1 MKIDSIKIEGFKSFK
16 DKTKIKL
23 DNLTAF
29 IGSNGVGKTAVLEAL
44 TRLFS
49 IEKNLRNINS
59 DDFYIPL
66 DEKIEDKEERDLSIE
81 VKITFPELSND
92 GDTSA
97 IATSFQQMIIDEY
110 GGEPYCRIR
119 LESKW
124 INTSIPGGD
133 IEQKIYWITT
143 SSDVVDETNKQLLNN
158 HDRSKIQLHY
168 IPATRNPLEH
178 LKQSSN
184 SIMNKL
190 LMSINWSEDLKT
202 EIEAFS
208 TSIKSKFQAQVS
220 INAIENELTSFWNNL
235 FTSEIYK
242 SVNISPFDTDFKK
255 FLSKS
260 EITFTPS
267 ITGEEESLER
277 LSDGM
282 KSLFYFSLIGTLF
295 EIENK
300 LINNEDLKIDKD
312 KLDPAIFNIFAIEEP
327 ENHLSPH
334 YLGRIMKV
342 FRTIS
347 DSDRAQVLLTS
358 HTPTIIKRI
367 EPEEIRHIR
376 LNNRQSIVSS
386 IILPEEA
393 DEAFKY
399 VKEAVKSYPE
409 LYFSKLVLFGE
420 GDSEEL
426 VLAKV
431 AESFDILIDQSFIS
445 IVPLGGRFV
454 NHFWKLL
461 NQLGVPYI
469 TLLDY
474 DKDRGTDGGYGRVKY
489 VLNQLIKIGKDKNK
503 LLKLSDEN
511 ILSDEDLS
519 KMHTWSP
526 DENEQTWIDYLES
539 FDVYFSYPL
548 DIDFMMLEKFP
559 TQYKKLNSNQNG
571 PSIPETGDDK
581 YKENTQ
587 VAIASVL
594 KKKKKEDIEAIKV
607 EAGQSYDDYF
617 WYRYLF
623 LGQGKPTSHLNGLSE
638 LSSKDI
644 SDNCPNILKKIM
656 DNIKSK
662 VEL

>member
-1 MKIDSIKIEGFKSFK
+1 MKIDSITIEGFKSFK
-16 DKTKIKL
+16 EKITINL
-23 DNLTAF
+23 DHLTAF

-44 TRLFS
+44 SRLFS
-49 IEKNLRNINS
+49 IEKSLRNINS

-66 DEKIEDKEERDLSIE
+66 DEKLEDKDERDLAIE
-81 VKITFPELSND
+81 VKITFPELSNG

-97 IATSFQQMIIDEY
+97 IATSFQQMIIDEHN
-110 GGEPYCRIR
+110 GEPYCRIR

-124 INTSIPGGD
+124 INSSIPGGD
-133 IEQKIYWITT
+133 IEQSIYWITT
-143 SSDVVDETNKQLLNN
+143 SSDEIDETNKQPLNN
-158 HDRSKIQLHY
+158 YDRSKIQLHY

-178 LKQSSN
+178 LKQSSS

-202 EIEAFS
+202 EIESFS
-208 TSIKSKFQAQVS
+208 STLKSKFQSQTS
-220 INAIENELTSFWNNL
+220 IQAIQNELTSFWNDL

-242 SVNISPFDTDFKK
+242 SVNISPFDTDLKK

-267 ITGEEESLER
+267 ITGEEESIER

-282 KSLFYFSLIGTLF
+282 KSLFYFSLIGALF

-342 FRTIS
+342 FRSIS
-347 DSDRAQVLLTS
+347 NSDRAQVLLTS
-358 HTPTIIKRI
+358 HTPTIIKRV

-376 LNNRQSIVSS
+376 LYNRQSIVSS
-386 IILPEEA
+386 IILPEKT

-426 VLAKV
+426 VLAKT

-461 NQLGVPYI
+461 NQLGIPYI

-474 DKDRGTDGGYGRVKY
+474 DKDRGNDGGYGRIKY
-489 VLNQLIKIGKDKNK
+489 VLNQLIEIGKDKNE
-503 LLKLSDEN
+503 LLKLSN
-511 ILSDEDLS
+511 GSILSDEDLS
-519 KMHTWSP
+519 NMHTWSP
-526 DENEQTWIDYLES
+526 DENEQAWINYLES

-559 TQYKKLNSNQNG
+559 SQYKKLNSNQNG
-571 PSIPETGDDK
+571 PSIPKEEDDK

-587 VAIASVL
+587 IAIASVL
-594 KKKKKEDIEAIKV
+594 KKKKKEDIEAIHL
-607 EAGQSYDDYF
+607 EPRESYDSYF

-623 LGQGKPTSHLNGLSE
+623 LGQGKPTSHINALSQLTQKE
-638 LSSKDI
+638 IL
-644 SDNCPNILKKIM
+644 DNCPETLKKMM
-656 DNIKSK
+656 DSVKSK
-662 VEL
+662 VDI

>member
-1 MKIDSIKIEGFKSFK
+1 MKIDLIAIEGFKSFK
-16 DKTKIKL
+16 EKTIINL

-29 IGSNGVGKTAVLEAL
+29 IGSNGAGKTTVLEAMS
-44 TRLFS
+44 RLFS
-49 IEKNLRNINS
+49 VEKSLRTINN
-59 DDFYIPL
+59 DDFHLPL
-66 DEKIEDKEERDLSIE
+66 NEKLEDKDERELTIE
-81 VKITFPELSND
+81 VKITFPELLSG

-97 IATSFQQMIIDEY
+97 IATSFQQMIIDEH

-124 INTSIPGGD
+124 INSSISGGD
-133 IEQKIYWITT
+133 IEQNIYWITT
-143 SSDVVDETNKQLLNN
+143 SNDIIDDSNKQPLSNY
-158 HDRSKIQLHY
+158 DRSKIQLHY

-190 LMSINWSEDLKT
+190 LMAINWSEDLKT
-202 EIEAFS
+202 EIESFS
-208 TSIKSKFQAQVS
+208 NTIKAKFQSQTSIQAIQ
-220 INAIENELTSFWNNL
+220 NELTSFWNNL
-235 FTSEIYK
+235 FTSEIYQ
-242 SVNISPFDTDFKK
+242 SINISPFSTELKK
-255 FLSKS
+255 ILSKS

-267 ITGEEESLER
+267 ITGGEESIER

-300 LINNEDLKIDKD
+300 LINKEDLKIDED

-347 DSDRAQVLLTS
+347 NSHRAQVLLTS
-358 HTPTIIKRI
+358 HTPTIIKRV

-376 LNNRQSIVSS
+376 LVNRESKISS
-386 IILPEEA
+386 ILLPEQT

-461 NQLGVPYI
+461 EELGIPYI

-474 DKDRGTDGGYGRVKY
+474 DKDRGSDGGYGRIKY
-489 VLNQLIKIGKDKNK
+489 VLNQLINVGKEKDE
-503 LLKLSDEN
+503 LLKLSDGS

-519 KMHTWSP
+519 KMHTWAS
-526 DENEQTWIDYLES
+526 DENEQSWINYLET
-539 FDVYFSYPL
+539 FDVFFSYPL
-548 DIDFMMLEKFP
+548 DIDFMMLGKFP
-559 TQYKKLNSNQNG
+559 TQYKTLTTNQNG
-571 PSIPETGDDK
+571 PSIPKTTDKK
-581 YKENTQ
+581 YKETTQ

-594 KKKKKEDIEAIKV
+594 KKKKKEDIEAIEL
-607 EAGQSYDDYF
+607 EAGANYDDYF

-623 LGQGKPTSHLNGLSE
+623 LGQGKPTSHINALSQ
-638 LSSKDI
+638 LSSKEI
-644 SDNCPNILKKIM
+644 YDNCPDTLKNIMEK
-656 DNIKSK
+656 IKSK
-662 VEL
+662 VDI

>member
-1 MKIDSIKIEGFKSFK
+1 MKINSITIEGFKSFNQK
-16 DKTKIKL
+16 VTINL
-23 DNLTAF
+23 NNLTAF

-44 TRLFS
+44 ARLFS
-49 IEKNLRNINS
+49 IDKSLRNINN
-59 DDFYIPL
+59 DDFYLPL
-66 DEKIEDKEERDLSIE
+66 NEKLEDKSERDLFIE
-81 VKITFPELSND
+81 VRIFFPELSTGGN
-92 GDTSA
+92 TSA
-97 IATSFQQMIIDEY
+97 VATSFQQMIIDEN

-124 INTSIPGGD
+124 INSSIPGGD
-133 IEQKIYWITT
+133 IEQNIYWITT
-143 SSDVVDETNKQLLNN
+143 SSDIVDDTNKQPLNN
-158 HDRSKIQLHY
+158 YDRSIIQLHY

-190 LMSINWSEDLKT
+190 LMSINWSKDLKD
-202 EIEAFS
+202 EIESFS
-208 TSIKSKFQAQVS
+208 STIKSKFQSQVS
-220 INAIENELTSFWNNL
+220 IKAIQRELSTFWNNL

-267 ITGEEESLER
+267 ATGEEESLER

-295 EIENK
+295 EIENR
-300 LINNEDLKIDKD
+300 LIRKE
-312 KLDPAIFNIFAIEEP
+312 KLDIDEEKLEPAIFNIFAIEEP

-342 FRTIS
+342 FRNIS
-347 DSDRAQVLLTS
+347 NSDRAQVLITS
-358 HTPTIIKRI
+358 HTPTIIKRV

-376 LNNRQSIVSS
+376 LNNRQSVISS
-386 IILPEEA
+386 IMLPDKT

-426 VLAKV
+426 VLSKI

-461 NQLGVPYI
+461 NQLGIPYI

-474 DKDRGTDGGYGRVKY
+474 DRGRGNDGGFGRIKY
-489 VLNQLIKIGKDKNK
+489 VLNQLINLGIDKNT
-503 LLKLSDEN
+503 LLKLSDGSV
-511 ILSDEDLS
+511 LSDENLS
-519 KMHTWSP
+519 KMHTRSS
-526 DENEQTWIDYLES
+526 DGSEKVWINYLEA
-539 FDVYFSYPL
+539 FNVYFSYPL

-559 TQYKKLNSNQNG
+559 TQYKKLNDNQRG
-571 PSIPETGDDK
+571 PFIPETSDPK
-581 YKENTQ
+581 YKETIQ
-587 VAIASVL
+587 IAIASVL
-594 KKKKKEDIEAIKV
+594 KKTKKEDIEVIDIEV
-607 EAGQSYDDYF
+607 EENYDNYF

-623 LGQGKPTSHLNGLSE
+623 LGQGKPTSHINALSE
-638 LSSKDI
+638 LSLEELSK
-644 SDNCPNILKKIM
+644 NCPDVLKKIM
-656 DNIKSK
+656 DRIKSM
-662 VEL
+662 VEV

>member
-1 MKIDSIKIEGFKSFK
+1 MKIDSITIEGFKSFNQK
-16 DKTKIKL
+16 VTINL
-23 DNLTAF
+23 NNLTAF

-44 TRLFS
+44 ARLFS
-49 IEKNLRNINS
+49 IDKSLRNINN
-59 DDFYIPL
+59 DDFYLPL
-66 DEKIEDKEERDLSIE
+66 NEKLEDKSERDLFIE
-81 VKITFPELSND
+81 VRISFPELSTGGN
-92 GDTSA
+92 TSA
-97 IATSFQQMIIDEY
+97 VATSFQQMIIDEH
-110 GGEPYCRIR
+110 GAEPYCRIR

-124 INTSIPGGD
+124 INSSIPGGD
-133 IEQKIYWITT
+133 IEQNIYWITT
-143 SSDVVDETNKQLLNN
+143 SSDVVDDTNKQPLNN
-158 HDRSKIQLHY
+158 YDRSIIQLHY

-190 LMSINWSEDLKT
+190 LMSINWSKDLKD
-202 EIEAFS
+202 EIESFS
-208 TSIKSKFQAQVS
+208 STIKSKFQSQVS
-220 INAIENELTSFWNNL
+220 IKAIQTELSIFWNNL

-267 ITGEEESLER
+267 ATGEEESLER

-300 LINNEDLKIDKD
+300 LIKKE
-312 KLDPAIFNIFAIEEP
+312 KLDIDEEKLEPAIFNIFAIEEP

-342 FRTIS
+342 FRNIS
-347 DSDRAQVLLTS
+347 NSDRAQVLITS
-358 HTPTIIKRI
+358 HTPTIIKRV

-376 LNNRQSIVSS
+376 LNNRQSIISS
-386 IILPEEA
+386 IILPEKI

-426 VLAKV
+426 VLAKI

-461 NQLGVPYI
+461 NQLGIPYI

-474 DKDRGTDGGYGRVKY
+474 DRERGSDGGFGRIKY
-489 VLNQLIKIGKDKNK
+489 VLNQLINLGEDKKK
-503 LLKLSDEN
+503 LLNFKNGGTLTNIELEN
-511 ILSDEDLS
+511 MQNWNSTGI
-519 KMHTWSP
+519 
-526 DENEQTWIDYLES
+526 EQIWINKFKEYN
-539 FDVYFSYPL
+539 VYFSYPL
-548 DIDFMMLEKFP
+548 DIDFIMLENFS
-559 TQYKKLNSNQNG
+559 TQYKRLDSNQRG
-571 PSIPETGDDK
+571 PSIPLISDKK
-581 YKENTQ
+581 YKEITQ
-587 VAIASVL
+587 LAIASVL
-594 KKKKKEDIEAIKV
+594 KKTKKEDIEAIDIETDV
-607 EAGQSYDDYF
+607 NYDNYF

-623 LGQGKPTSHLNGLSE
+623 LGQGKPTSHINALSE
-638 LSSKDI
+638 LSLGELSE
-644 SDNCPNILKKIM
+644 NCPDVLKEIM
-656 DNIKSK
+656 DKIKSM
-662 VEL
+662 VEI

>member
-1 MKIDSIKIEGFKSFK
+1 MKIDLIAIEGFKSFK
-16 DKTKIKL
+16 EKTIINL

-29 IGSNGVGKTAVLEAL
+29 IGSNGAGKTAVLEAMS
-44 TRLFS
+44 RLFS
-49 IEKNLRNINS
+49 VEKSLRNINA
-59 DDFYIPL
+59 DDFYLPL
-66 DEKIEDKEERDLSIE
+66 NEKLEDKEERELSIE
-81 VKITFPELSND
+81 VKITFPELSNG

-97 IATSFQQMIIDEY
+97 IATSFQQMIIDEH

-124 INTSIPGGD
+124 VNSSIPGGD
-133 IEQKIYWITT
+133 IEQNIYWITT
-143 SSDVVDETNKQLLNN
+143 SSDIIDDSNKQPLNN
-158 HDRSKIQLHY
+158 YDRSKIQLHY

-190 LMSINWSEDLKT
+190 LMAINWSEDLKT

-208 TSIKSKFQAQVS
+208 TTIKSKFQSQVS
-220 INAIENELTSFWNNL
+220 IKAIQNELSAFWNDL

-242 SVNISPFDTDFKK
+242 SVNISPFSTELKK
-255 FLSKS
+255 ILSKS

-267 ITGEEESLER
+267 ISGDEESIER

-282 KSLFYFSLIGTLF
+282 KSLFYFSLIGALF

-300 LINNEDLKIDKD
+300 LLNKEDLQIDED
-312 KLDPAIFNIFAIEEP
+312 KLDPAIYNIFAIEEP

-347 DSDRAQVLLTS
+347 NSHRAQVLLTS

-376 LNNRQSIVSS
+376 LDSRKSIVSS
-386 IILPEEA
+386 IILPEQT

-461 NQLGVPYI
+461 NQLGIPYI

-474 DKDRGTDGGYGRVKY
+474 DKERGSDGGFGRIKY
-489 VLNQLIKIGKDKNK
+489 ILNQLIKLGVDKNE
-503 LLKLSDEN
+503 LLKIEGGK
-511 ILSDEDLS
+511 ILTDKELDN
-519 KMHTWSP
+519 MHKWASNGI
-526 DENEQTWIDYLES
+526 EKGWIEMLEEH
-539 FDVYFSYPL
+539 DIYFSYPL
-548 DIDFMMLEKFP
+548 DIDFIMLEKFP
-559 TQYKKLNSNQNG
+559 TQYKTLTTNQNG
-571 PSIPETGDDK
+571 PSIPKTTDKK
-581 YKENTQ
+581 YKETTQ

-594 KKKKKEDIEAIKV
+594 KKKKKEDIEAIEL
-607 EAGQSYDDYF
+607 EAGANYDDYF

-623 LGQGKPTSHLNGLSE
+623 LGQGKPTSHINALSQ
-638 LSSKDI
+638 LSLKEI
-644 SDNCPNILKKIM
+644 YDNCPDTLKNIMEK
-656 DNIKSK
+656 IKSK
-662 VEL
+662 VDI